1 MQDFDVQETE
11 HALRRAEQGS
21 GNGDRNLE
29 VLSIIR
35 TVLDQLLLLQDSSYL
50 IEAASILAN
59 ASRDE
64 SWRLP
69 FRQSGLLELF
79 LRLQASTAVEEDVLI
94 PSLKFIGNTC
104 ADTGLYNRVEFIARI
119 F

>member
-1 MQDFDVQETE
+1 ML
-11 HALRRAEQGS
+11 A
-21 GNGDRNLE
+21 
-29 VLSIIR
+29 IIR

-69 FRQSGLLELF
+69 FGQSGLLELF
-79 LRLQASTAVEEDVLI
+79 LRLQASTAVEEDVLN

-104 ADTGLYNRVEFIARI
+104 AATGLYDRVDFVAPK

>member
-1 MQDFDVQETE
+1 MQDFVVQETE
-11 HALRRAEQGS
+11 YALRRAEQGS

-29 VLSIIR
+29 VLSTIR

-69 FRQSGLLELF
+69 FGQSGLLELF

-104 ADTGLYNRVEFIARI
+104 ADTGLYDRAEFIARI